1 MSRFR
6 GASKTPVAVAGIM
19 AVPLFFVGLMAF
31 ALKIDKPTHH
41 LTSKGKV
48 VLGDPTK
55 ATLGTIYL
63 LALVVALA
71 VVLVGLLAVPL
82 RSRLAPIV
90 PAVAGIVAAV
100 LLIVPLGGWAAGHTD
115 RYPYGTDNIP
125 DGTTAKPNPTNLILK
140 GEWEANAKTTAEEIG
155 AVVIGMGLAA
165 IVLTVMLDVRRRRGR
180 SGYVPPPPPS
190 IAGEPAISSGLELE
204 VADSDLTRG
213 GRPGRWRF

>member
-6 GASKTPVAVAGIM
+6 GASKTPAAVAGIM

-31 ALKIDKPTHH
+31 ALKVDKPTKSV
-41 LTSKGKV
+41 TAKGKL

-55 ATLGTIYL
+55 ATIGTIYL
-63 LALVVALA
+63 LALVVSLA
-71 VVLVGLLAVPL
+71 VVLVGILAMLL

-100 LLIVPLGGWAAGHTD
+100 LLIVPLNSWAAGHTQ

-140 GEWEANAKTTAEEIG
+140 GEWEANAKTTAREIG
-155 AVVIGMGLAA
+155 AVVIGIGAAA
-165 IVLTVMLDVRRRRGR
+165 ILLTVLLDVRRRRGH
-180 SGYVPPPPPS
+180 GAYVPPPPPS

-204 VADSDLTRG
+204 GADSDLLRG
-213 GRPGRWRF
+213 GRPGRWRN

>member
-1 MSRFR
+1 
-6 GASKTPVAVAGIM
+6 M

-55 ATLGTIYL
+55 ATIGTIYL

-71 VVLVGLLAVPL
+71 VVLVGILAMLL

-100 LLIVPLGGWAAGHTD
+100 LLIVPLGSWAAGHTN

-125 DGTTAKPNPTNLILK
+125 DGTTAKPNPTNLILR
-140 GEWEANAKTTAEEIG
+140 GEWEANAKTTAEQIG
-155 AVVIGMGLAA
+155 AVVIGIGLAA
-165 IVLTVMLDVRRRRGR
+165 IVLTVMLDVRTTAWQERLRPAATAGR
-180 SGYVPPPPPS
+180 SQASRRSPRGSSSRPPTRISPAATAPG
-190 IAGEPAISSGLELE
+190 AGGTSQL
-204 VADSDLTRG
+204 
-213 GRPGRWRF
+213 